1 MGRMDKSVGTGFKAY
16 LAASGVCGLATML
29 SLPLRD
35 VIDLTNIILLFVLA
49 VAAIAVIWGRG
60 PAVLAS
66 FLSVAC
72 FNFFFVPPLFSLSVN
87 DAQYVLTFGVMLAV
101 SLMVSYLSNAYRD
114 KAQEAERRAGESA
127 LLHELAGE
135 LSSALTLEHI
145 LELVQK
151 FLQRRLGA
159 DATLFSAG
167 EGRQVHQVGREYGHA
182 NMVEQAAAQG
192 VYINGVTVGPLANVH
207 SGAVSIFL
215 PLNGATR
222 RRGVLAVHIA
232 PEADL
237 PDSGLLASV
246 AALVATAVERIHYVE
261 VANASEL
268 ETQSVRLRN
277 SILAAISHDIRTPLT
292 VLYGLAD
299 SLATSEELPPT
310 QREAA
315 VALRTQSYRLHRM
328 VDNLLDMA
336 RLKSGR
342 VELRLDWQSIPE
354 IVAASVQSLGP
365 ALTQHRLLLNWPLDL
380 PLLKLDAL
388 LMERVFSNLLEN
400 AGKYSPPGSSIRL
413 GAEGAA
419 ETMIVRIENEG
430 PGFPAGR
437 LAHVFDLF
445 ERGEAETVVPG
456 VGLGLS
462 ICRTIVEAHGGH
474 IEAFNVPNGA
484 QVRITLPCAQ
494 MSLPSVESEAWQ

>member
-1 MGRMDKSVGTGFKAY
+1 MSGMEKPARAGLKAY
-16 LAASGVCGLATML
+16 LAASGVCALAVVLT
-29 SLPLRD
+29 LPLRD
-35 VIDLTNIILLFVLA
+35 VIDLANIILLFVLA
-49 VAAIAVIWGRG
+49 VAAIAVVWGRG

-66 FLSVAC
+66 FVSVAC
-72 FNFFFVPPLFSLSVN
+72 FNFFFVPPRFSFSVD
-87 DAQYVLTFGVMLAV
+87 DAQYLLTFGVMLAV
-101 SLMVSYLSNAYRD
+101 SLMISYLSNAYRS

-127 LLHELAGE
+127 LLHELASD
-135 LSSALTLEHI
+135 LSAALTLAQIH
-145 LELVQK
+145 ELTAN
-151 FLQRRLGA
+151 FLRRRLQA
-159 DATLFSAG
+159 DAALFVAG
-167 EGRQVHQVGREYGHA
+167 EGKQVQQVNADNH
-182 NMVEQAAAQG
+182 VSVIEQTAAQG
-192 VYINGVTVGPLANVH
+192 VYLNGATVGPLADLRDD
-207 SGAVSIFL
+207 AETLLL

-222 RRGVLAVHIA
+222 RRGVLVVHIGA
-232 PEADL
+232 TADL
-237 PDSGLLASV
+237 PEAGLLASV

-299 SLATSEELPPT
+299 SLAVSEVLPPE

-315 VALRTQSYRLHRM
+315 LALRAQSYRLHRM

-365 ALTQHRLLLNWPLDL
+365 ALAQHRLQLDWPTDL
-380 PLLKLDAL
+380 PLLRLDAL

-400 AGKYSPPGSSIRL
+400 AAKYSPAGSCIGL
-413 GAEGAA
+413 GAESAGDRL
-419 ETMIVRIENEG
+419 IVRIDNQG

-445 ERGEAETVVPG
+445 ERGEAETAVPG

-474 IEAFNVPNGA
+474 IEAFNVSGGA
-484 QVRITLPCAQ
+484 QVRITLPCPQ
-494 MSLPSVESEAWQ
+494 MPAPPVESEAR

>member
-1 MGRMDKSVGTGFKAY
+1 MSGMDKPAKTGLKAY
-16 LAASGVCGLATML
+16 LAASGVCGLTVLL
-29 SLPLRD
+29 SLPLREI
-35 VIDLTNIILLFVLA
+35 IDLANIILLFVLA
-49 VAAIAVIWGRG
+49 VAAIAVVWGRG

-72 FNFFFVPPLFSLSVN
+72 FNFFFVAPRFSFSV
-87 DAQYVLTFGVMLAV
+87 DDVQYLLTFGVMLAV
-101 SLMVSYLSNAYRD
+101 SLTISYLSNAYRN

-127 LLHELAGE
+127 LLHELAGD
-135 LSSALTLEHI
+135 LSAALTLEQ
-145 LELVQK
+145 LLQLTVT
-151 FLQRRLGA
+151 FLQRRLNAGA
-159 DATLFSAG
+159 ALFIAG
-167 EGRQVHQVGREYGHA
+167 EGKQLQPLEAENSHSSL
-182 NMVEQAAAQG
+182 VEQMAAQG
-192 VYINGVTVGPLANVH
+192 VYTSGASVGPLADLRDGVETML
-207 SGAVSIFL
+207 F

-222 RRGVLAVHIA
+222 RRGVLAIHID

-237 PDSGLLASV
+237 PDAGLLASV

-299 SLATSEELPPT
+299 SLAVTEELPDAS
-310 QREAA
+310 RETA

-342 VELRLDWQSIPE
+342 VELRLDWQAIPE

-365 ALTQHRLLLNWPLDL
+365 ALAQHRLQLDWPIDL

-400 AGKYSPPGSSIRL
+400 AAKYSPSGSSISL
-413 GAEGAA
+413 GAESANGKLS
-419 ETMIVRIENEG
+419 VRIENQG
-430 PGFPAGR
+430 PGFHAGR

-445 ERGEAETVVPG
+445 ERGEAETAVPG

-474 IEAFNVPNGA
+474 IEAFNVPGGA
-484 QVRITLPCAQ
+484 QVRITLPCTQ
-494 MSLPSVESEAWQ
+494 MPEPPTESEAGL